1 MPTSPDLDQLSQTEL
16 IGLVRNLIRRIEK
29 LELENTTLK
38 AENTRLKNE
47 NSRLQSELEKL
58 KRQQAR
64 SATPFSRNQ
73 PKPHPQPPGRKKGLG
88 VFKYRQRPE
97 ASDVSEIVEVPAP
110 ETCPECQTSTTP
122 IRIALAW
129 VTDLPEIKPVIT
141 EYRFEVSACPTCG
154 MTLRGEH
161 PLIPNSQRGASAHRF
176 GPRILALTSALRF
189 DFGVTSRRV
198 PEMMLEFFNVRL
210 THSALVQ
217 SAITNANES
226 QVIGAQYV
234 KLRTQVRHASVV
246 NTDDTS
252 WALHGRNAFLMAFK
266 TNSSVVY
273 QIREQHRTIEVLEL
287 IPAGFNG
294 VLVADRFG
302 TYDAKALG
310 NVKHQKCVAHLLK
323 NLKLILEKRKRGRS
337 HVFALALRAVFK
349 QSLRLHSRFV
359 TGGIEESVFKRQ
371 GRVLTR
377 RLDRLLEF
385 RELKDKDNA
394 RLLGEFSKHHARGS
408 LLRFLEDPS
417 VSPTNNAAER
427 ALRPAVIAR
436 KLSAGSKNERG
447 ALAFAA
453 FKSVI
458 ETGKLFG
465 VSGFG
470 TLLEAYSH
478 PRR

>member
-1 MPTSPDLDQLSQTEL
+1 M
-16 IGLVRNLIRRIEK
+16 
-29 LELENTTLK
+29 
-38 AENTRLKNE
+38 
-47 NSRLQSELEKL
+47 
-58 KRQQAR
+58 
-64 SATPFSRNQ
+64 
-73 PKPHPQPPGRKKGLG
+73 
-88 VFKYRQRPE
+88 
-97 ASDVSEIVEVPAP
+97 
-110 ETCPECQTSTTP
+110 
-122 IRIALAW
+122 
-129 VTDLPEIKPVIT
+129 
-141 EYRFEVSACPTCG
+141 
-154 MTLRGEH
+154 
-161 PLIPNSQRGASAHRF
+161 
-176 GPRILALTSALRF
+176 
-189 DFGVTSRRV
+189 
-198 PEMMLEFFNVRL
+198 
-210 THSALVQ
+210 
-217 SAITNANES
+217 
-226 QVIGAQYV
+226 
-234 KLRTQVRHASVV
+234 
-246 NTDDTS
+246 
-252 WALHGRNAFLMAFK
+252 
-266 TNSSVVY
+266 
-273 QIREQHRTIEVLEL
+273 LEL
-287 IPAGFNG
+287 IPADFNG

-323 NLKLILEKRKRGRS
+323 NLKLILEKRKPGRS
-337 HVFALALRAVFK
+337 HMFALALRAVFK